1 MSYLM
6 YYKTLIAAEKIRLL
20 ITVNLILNKSIL

>member
-6 YYKTLIAAEKIRLL
+6 YYKTLIAQEKTKLL
-20 ITVNLILNKSIL
+20 IAVNLTLNKSIL